1 MPKLEDLELKVK
13 QVTANTQGLKGLTSA
28 LKGLADSARQLNN
41 SHSDISKL
49 ANAFKEFDPK
59 TAAAIK
65 SFSTAIKGLKD
76 TALASSTISIAIG
89 QIAKAFQELTEG
101 VDVEKLERIA
111 YAMNNIK
118 SVSGSAKL
126 LAAAKGAV
134 KTAMEANAPG
144 TKSFGDTMETV
155 SDTTKDTGA
164 AQIEATGEAAA
175 VSSEKLE
182 RMWQILEQMGTSV
195 KEDSQ
200 LLEEMNR
207 VLNEATPEEVAAA
220 YERMYDA
227 LASGNASEISAA
239 LSNLQGILSNMAYEA
254 ESAAVET
261 EKLGF
266 SLEGLKKVG
275 STLWKVTA
283 GFANLVKTI
292 ASPIWDRFKGK
303 LNGIVGG
310 IRNLVSSFG
319 RIAMYRALRTAIKA
333 ITTGFSEGIK
343 HVYQWSQLVGDS
355 FVKSM
360 DSMATSA
367 HYLRDSLG
375 AMASPL
381 IDALAPA
388 IEVLVEH
395 FVTLLNVVNQ
405 FIAALTGKD
414 TWRKAVRTPTT
425 YSGAMKEAADNTK
438 KATKAQ
444 KELNKALQGFDELNL
459 LTTSEINARKPTT
472 PSSSTT
478 PGVSS
483 TEFETK
489 PIADWIQAI
498 KKAID
503 DGDWTGAGTLLA
515 EKLNGLVE
523 DWKAK
528 EFGNKLGEKFQKGL
542 DFYLA
547 FMKKFE
553 WEDLGTKIGQM
564 FNGIFETMSAEDL
577 GHALVA
583 HIKAAVKLAKGFLKE
598 AEPTFQALGVAVST
612 AINDLFDKDFADE
625 LGETLGTAVKDA
637 ITFLKTMI
645 VGSEKILQNYDTGE
659 TITVKVGGIDFK
671 QVGES
676 LMTAIFTAIKTI
688 NWADLGETVAGLFTG
703 IIDAIGAGIS
713 YAAEHISEIAGAI
726 KDFAVAFF
734 SRMWEWFWPT
744 VFQFLTGGEGYTYQG
759 GDGNDRPN
767 APTST
772 GAGATTLPEF
782 NTEMKGMT
790 DGLTEA
796 WKYLEEHNPLN
807 LEVTDTKGTVKAQEK
822 SVEGLNLDL
831 DHTDGTF
838 TSKFATKNLA
848 DREKAVK
855 PYWTKVTS
863 LDDTLTSN
871 FKTKNLDD
879 RKKAVTPYWDKVTGL
894 AKTITTKFATSNLES
909 TKKDVASL
917 QKALDDLAKQ
927 KNIKVKMTVDVANAG
942 TSQQHLQVNNYFGTR
957 LIAEAEGGF
966 PPQGSM
972 FVAGEV
978 PGQAEMVGT
987 INGKT
992 GVASGKEITGIA
1004 DAVRDTGQME
1014 AELLREQN
1022 NLLRRLLTKTG
1033 TVTLAP
1039 SAAAGRW
1046 VNQSQA
1052 AYARAT
1058 GG

>member
-134 KTAMEANAPG
+134 KNAMEANAPG

-155 SDTTKDTGA
+155 SDTTKDAGA

-292 ASPIWDRFKGK
+292 ASPIWDRFKSK

-388 IEVLVEH
+388 IEFLVDK
-395 FVTLLNVVNQ
+395 FVSLLNVVNQ
-405 FIAALTGKD
+405 FISTLTGKD
-414 TWRKAVRTPTT
+414 TWRKAVRTPTE
-425 YSGAMKEAADNTK
+425 YSTGLEDAADSAN

-444 KELNKALQGFDELNL
+444 KKLNKALQDFDELNL
-459 LTTSEINARKPTT
+459 ITTSTT
-472 PSSSTT
+472 QGRNPSSKSGKGAEDYSTH
-478 PGVSS
+478 
-483 TEFETK
+483 FEK
-489 PIADWIQAI
+489 APVADWIKEIKNAI
-498 KKAID
+498 KK
-503 DGDWTGAGTLLA
+503 GDWNGAGKLLA
-515 EKLNGLVE
+515 TKLNGML
-523 DWKAK
+523 DKWKAK
-528 EFGNKLGEKFQKGL
+528 EFGEKIGQKFQNGI
-542 DFYLA
+542 DFYLG
-547 FMKKFE
+547 FMKNFDWAKLGIKAGNFINGVLSKIKPKALGEAMVAKVKAALKFLSNFS
-553 WEDLGTKIGQM
+553 WTVNLKPLGEAFGHA
-564 FNGIFETMSAEDL
+564 FNELFSADTMNDL
-577 GHALVA
+577 GHTISGL
-583 HIKAAVKLAKGFLKE
+583 
-598 AEPTFQALGVAVST
+598 
-612 AINDLFDKDFADE
+612 INDAIDVCIGFVTTADF
-625 LGETLGTAVKDA
+625 GTAAENVMD
-637 ITFLKTMI
+637 
-645 VGSEKILQNYDTGE
+645 
-659 TITVKVGGIDFK
+659 
-671 QVGES
+671 S
-676 LMTAIFTAIKTI
+676 LFTAISEI
-688 NWADLGETVAGLFTG
+688 NWKDAAKVVAKLATGLLDAIKSALVYAVTHIDVVLQAVWDFVSTLLGELWEYLVGSIGGLLKEFWQYVKENFWESGKDDGNGRKDGVVNSSTTGLGAGTEPTTSSYTEKVKVLYESNAQKIKDEITMFNKMNAKPKVTMTTKNFTATENSIKKITKGKTVMIYAKKDKDSFNAVTKALNKITIDRTATIKFKPVIETSSGNNLQKTVA
-703 IIDAIGAGIS
+703 S
-713 YAAEHISEIAGAI
+713 
-726 KDFAVAFF
+726 
-734 SRMWEWFWPT
+734 
-744 VFQFLTGGEGYTYQG
+744 
-759 GDGNDRPN
+759 
-767 APTST
+767 
-772 GAGATTLPEF
+772 
-782 NTEMKGMT
+782 
-790 DGLTEA
+790 
-796 WKYLEEHNPLN
+796 
-807 LEVTDTKGTVKAQEK
+807 
-822 SVEGLNLDL
+822 
-831 DHTDGTF
+831 
-838 TSKFATKNLA
+838 
-848 DREKAVK
+848 
-855 PYWTKVTS
+855 
-863 LDDTLTSN
+863 
-871 FKTKNLDD
+871 
-879 RKKAVTPYWDKVTGL
+879 
-894 AKTITTKFATSNLES
+894 
-909 TKKDVASL
+909 
-917 QKALDDLAKQ
+917 AKQ
-927 KNIKVKMTVDVANAG
+927 LSKLLDIAQGANGLEGINQG
-942 TSQQHLQVNNYFGTR
+942 TLF
-957 LIAEAEGGF
+957 L
-966 PPQGSM
+966 
-972 FVAGEV
+972 AGEV
-978 PGQAEMVGT
+978 PGQAELVGN

-1004 DAVRDTGQME
+1004 DAVRDTGQTE

>member
-59 TAAAIK
+59 TAVAIK

-155 SDTTKDTGA
+155 SDTTKDAGA

-227 LASGNASEISAA
+227 LASGDASEITAA

-266 SLEGLKKVG
+266 SLAGLKNVG

-319 RIAMYRALRTAIKA
+319 RIAMYRGLRTAIKA
-333 ITTGFSEGIK
+333 ITSGFSEGIK
-343 HVYQWSQLVGDS
+343 HLYQWSELVGNNFKNSIDS
-355 FVKSM
+355 L
-360 DSMATSA
+360 ATSA

-459 LTTSEINARKPTT
+459 LTTSEINARKPT
-472 PSSSTT
+472 SSGAGKE
-478 PGVSS
+478 PEVSS

-489 PIADWIQAI
+489 PIADWIKEIKNAI
-498 KKAID
+498 KK
-503 DGDWTGAGTLLA
+503 GDWNGAGKLLA
-515 EKLNGLVE
+515 KKLNGML
-523 DWKAK
+523 DKWKAK
-528 EFGNKLGEKFQKGL
+528 EFGEKIGQKFQNGI
-542 DFYLA
+542 DFYLG
-547 FMKKFE
+547 FMKNFDWAKLGIKAGDFINGVLSKIKPKALGEAMVAKVKAALKFLANFSWTVNLKPLGE
-553 WEDLGTKIGQM
+553 AIGHAFNELFSED
-564 FNGIFETMSAEDL
+564 TMNDL
-577 GHALVA
+577 GHTISGL
-583 HIKAAVKLAKGFLKE
+583 
-598 AEPTFQALGVAVST
+598 
-612 AINDLFDKDFADE
+612 INDAIDVGIGFITTADF
-625 LGETLGTAVKDA
+625 GTAAENVMD
-637 ITFLKTMI
+637 
-645 VGSEKILQNYDTGE
+645 
-659 TITVKVGGIDFK
+659 
-671 QVGES
+671 S
-676 LMTAIFTAIKTI
+676 LFTAISEI
-688 NWADLGETVAGLFTG
+688 NWKDAAKVVAKLATGLLDAIKSALEYAVTHIDVVLQAVWDFVGTLLGELWEYLVGSIGGLLKEFWQYVKENFWESGKDDGNGRKDGPVNSSTTGLGAGTEPTTSSYTEKVKVLYESNAKKIKDEITMFNKMNAKPKITMTTKNFTATSDSIKKMSKGRTVLIYAKKDKDSFNAVTKALNKITIDRTATIKFKPVIETSSGNNLQKTVA
-703 IIDAIGAGIS
+703 S
-713 YAAEHISEIAGAI
+713 
-726 KDFAVAFF
+726 
-734 SRMWEWFWPT
+734 
-744 VFQFLTGGEGYTYQG
+744 
-759 GDGNDRPN
+759 
-767 APTST
+767 
-772 GAGATTLPEF
+772 
-782 NTEMKGMT
+782 
-790 DGLTEA
+790 
-796 WKYLEEHNPLN
+796 
-807 LEVTDTKGTVKAQEK
+807 
-822 SVEGLNLDL
+822 
-831 DHTDGTF
+831 
-838 TSKFATKNLA
+838 
-848 DREKAVK
+848 
-855 PYWTKVTS
+855 
-863 LDDTLTSN
+863 
-871 FKTKNLDD
+871 
-879 RKKAVTPYWDKVTGL
+879 
-894 AKTITTKFATSNLES
+894 
-909 TKKDVASL
+909 
-917 QKALDDLAKQ
+917 AKQ
-927 KNIKVKMTVDVANAG
+927 LSKLLDIAQGANGLEGINQG
-942 TSQQHLQVNNYFGTR
+942 TLF
-957 LIAEAEGGF
+957 L
-966 PPQGSM
+966 
-972 FVAGEV
+972 AGEV
-978 PGQAEMVGT
+978 PGQAEMVGN

-1004 DAVRDTGQME
+1004 DAVRDTGQTE

-1046 VNQSQA
+1046 VSQSQA

>member
-155 SDTTKDTGA
+155 SDTTKDAGA

-261 EKLGF
+261 EKLGV
-266 SLEGLKKVG
+266 SLAGLKSVGSALWKVG
-275 STLWKVTA
+275 S
-283 GFANLVKTI
+283 GFATVTKTI
-292 ASPIWDRFKGK
+292 ASPIWDRFKAK

-310 IRNLVSSFG
+310 IRNLVNSFG

-472 PSSSTT
+472 PSSGKT

-489 PIADWIQAI
+489 PIAKWIKEIKNAI
-498 KKAID
+498 KK
-503 DGDWTGAGTLLA
+503 GDWNGAGKLLA
-515 EKLNGLVE
+515 TKLNGML
-523 DWKAK
+523 DKWKAK
-528 EFGNKLGEKFQKGL
+528 EFGEKIGQKFQNGI
-542 DFYLA
+542 DFYLG
-547 FMKKFE
+547 FMKNFDWAKLGIKAGDFINGVLSKIKPKALGEAMVAKLKAALKFLANFS
-553 WEDLGTKIGQM
+553 WTINLKPLGEAFGHA
-564 FNGIFETMSAEDL
+564 FNELFSADTMNDL
-577 GHALVA
+577 GHTISGL
-583 HIKAAVKLAKGFLKE
+583 
-598 AEPTFQALGVAVST
+598 
-612 AINDLFDKDFADE
+612 INDAIDLGIGFVMTADF
-625 LGETLGTAVKDA
+625 GTAAENVMD
-637 ITFLKTMI
+637 
-645 VGSEKILQNYDTGE
+645 
-659 TITVKVGGIDFK
+659 
-671 QVGES
+671 S
-676 LMTAIFTAIKTI
+676 LFTAISEINWKDAAKVVAKLATGLLDAIKSALEYAVTHIDVVLQAVWDFVGTLLGELWEYLVGSIGGLLKEFWQYVKENFWESGKDDGNGRKDGPVNSSTTGLGAGTEPTTSSYTEKVKVLYESNAKKIKDEITMFNKMNAKPKITMTTKNFTATEDSIKKITKGKTVMIYAKKDKDSFNAVTKALNKITIDRTATIKFKPVIEVSDKSTGGLSKTI
-688 NWADLGETVAGLFTG
+688 A
-703 IIDAIGAGIS
+703 
-713 YAAEHISEIAGAI
+713 SE
-726 KDFAVAFF
+726 
-734 SRMWEWFWPT
+734 
-744 VFQFLTGGEGYTYQG
+744 
-759 GDGNDRPN
+759 
-767 APTST
+767 
-772 GAGATTLPEF
+772 
-782 NTEMKGMT
+782 
-790 DGLTEA
+790 
-796 WKYLEEHNPLN
+796 
-807 LEVTDTKGTVKAQEK
+807 AQLK
-822 SVEGLNLDL
+822 KLLDL
-831 DHTDGTF
+831 
-838 TSKFATKNLA
+838 
-848 DREKAVK
+848 R
-855 PYWTKVTS
+855 
-863 LDDTLTSN
+863 
-871 FKTKNLDD
+871 
-879 RKKAVTPYWDKVTGL
+879 
-894 AKTITTKFATSNLES
+894 
-909 TKKDVASL
+909 
-917 QKALDDLAKQ
+917 
-927 KNIKVKMTVDVANAG
+927 
-942 TSQQHLQVNNYFGTR
+942 
-957 LIAEAEGGF
+957 AEGGF

-1004 DAVRDTGQME
+1004 DAVRDTGQTE

-1046 VNQSQA
+1046 VSQSQA